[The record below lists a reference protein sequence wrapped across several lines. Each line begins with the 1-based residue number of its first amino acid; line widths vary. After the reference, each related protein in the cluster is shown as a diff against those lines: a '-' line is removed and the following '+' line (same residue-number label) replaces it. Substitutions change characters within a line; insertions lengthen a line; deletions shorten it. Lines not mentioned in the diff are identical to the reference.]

1 MVRIKRGNV
10 ARKRRK
16 KILTL
21 ASGYRGA
28 HSVLFRVANQ
38 QVMKALR
45 YSYIGRKQKKRI
57 FRKIWINR
65 INAVSRLN
73 GISYSK
79 LINKFKK
86 SNIDLRLQQS
96 GQNACSQ
103 ISAHGILFMN
113 KVKSSHPS
121 GITSSLCRSCKII
134 SGTTLSKSLSDTKC
148 LDFTITIVT
157 ITPTELKKCSN

>member
-1 MVRIKRGNV
+1 MVRVKRGNV

-16 KILTL
+16 KVLTL

-65 INAVSRLN
+65 INAASRLN
-73 GISYSK
+73 AISYSK
-79 LINKFKK
+79 LMNKFKK
-86 SNIDLRLQQS
+86 SNIDLNRKML
-96 GQNACSQ
+96 SQ
-103 ISAHGILFMN
+103 IA
-113 KVKSSHPS
+113 V
-121 GITSSLCRSCKII
+121 
-134 SGTTLSKSLSDTKC
+134 
-148 LDFTITIVT
+148 LDASTFKLLID
-157 ITPTELKKCSN
+157 L

>member
-1 MVRIKRGNV
+1 MVRVKRGNV

-65 INAVSRLN
+65 INAASRLN

-79 LINKFKK
+79 LIHKFKK
-86 SNIDLRLQQS
+86 SNIDLNRKML
-96 GQNACSQ
+96 SQ
-103 ISAHGILFMN
+103 MAVLDA
-113 KVKSSHPS
+113 
-121 GITSSLCRSCKII
+121 
-134 SGTTLSKSLSDTKC
+134 TTFKLLVD
-148 LDFTITIVT
+148 L
-157 ITPTELKKCSN
+157 